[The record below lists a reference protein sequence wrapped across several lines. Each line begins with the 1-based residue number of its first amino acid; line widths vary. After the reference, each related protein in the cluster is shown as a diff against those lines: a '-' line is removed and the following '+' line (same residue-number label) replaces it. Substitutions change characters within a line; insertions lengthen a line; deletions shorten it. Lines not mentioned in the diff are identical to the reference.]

1 MIRIGGSWDD
11 AGNATQSGN
20 STSSSDVGLR
30 NDVKELQER
39 LGRLTL
45 LTQAMWEL
53 VQAKTGI
60 TEEELA
66 AKALEIDLRDG
77 IEDGAMTI
85 VPLRCPSCGRIS
97 SSKHWKCLYCGQAF
111 QRPAMG

>member
-1 MIRIGGSWDD
+1 MIRIGGSWDES
-11 AGNATQSGN
+11 AGNVPPTSGTG
-20 STSSSDVGLR
+20 SGDVGLR

-53 VQAKTGI
+53 VQAKAGI